1 MQFGFAVK
9 DTCGFK
15 DKTQTFKCTPTGER
29 LKLKFKIVLMKKTL
43 LIIASLLLTSLSNA
57 QYTKDI
63 KTTRILFIF
72 DASNSMNG
80 KWEGKKKIESARKIL
95 IKLVDSLD
103 KLPNTQ
109 LALRVYGHQYAFPPP
124 VCTDS
129 KLEVPFANNNS
140 QKIKAKLNSIV
151 PKGTTP
157 IAYSLQLA
165 GGDFPPM
172 ANARNIIVLITD
184 GIEACD
190 GDPCAIALMLQKK
203 NIIVKPY
210 IIGIGLDMETKKA
223 FECVGNVYNA
233 QNENE
238 FENML
243 QVVVK
248 QTFNKTSAQI
258 NLLDTY
264 GKPTETN
271 VNMTFYNKKT
281 GKLLFNLM
289 HTLNQKGNPDILYMD
304 PKIDYKIIVHT
315 IPKTIIDNIK
325 IIPNKHNII
334 KKPTPQGYLIVKQL
348 SGNEYKNTKFIV
360 RKAGK
365 NRTLYAQDLNKKEK
379 YLTGTYDI
387 EILTLPRIYKKNI
400 KITQSKTTT
409 INIPQPGLLNLSMP
423 AKGYG
428 SIYVLKNKKQEWVY
442 NINGITRETIYLQPG
457 NYRIIWRTAL
467 AKKMNLSQIK
477 DFKVISGRSVSI
489 KF

>member
-1 MQFGFAVK
+1 
-9 DTCGFK
+9 
-15 DKTQTFKCTPTGER
+15 
-29 LKLKFKIVLMKKTL
+29 MKKL
-43 LIIASLLLTSLSNA
+43 LFFISFLIFVSFLTKA

-129 KLEVPFANNNS
+129 KLEVPFADNNS
-140 QKIKAKLNSIV
+140 QKIKEKLNSIV

-172 ANARNIIVLITD
+172 KNVRNIIVLITD

-203 NIIVKPY
+203 NITVKPY

-238 FENML
+238 FEDML

-264 GKPTETN
+264 GKATETN

-281 GKLLFNLM
+281 GELLFNLM
-289 HTLNQKGNPDILYMD
+289 HTLNKNGNPDVLYMD

-334 KKPTPQGYLIVKQL
+334 KKLAPQGYLIVKQQN
-348 SGNEYKNTKFIV
+348 GNEYRNTKFIV
-360 RKAGK
+360 RESNKK
-365 NRTLYAQDLNKKEK
+365 ETLYAQDFNKPEK
-379 YLTGTYDI
+379 YLTGIYDL
-387 EILTLPRIYKKNI
+387 EILTLPRIYKKGI
-400 KITQSKTTT
+400 KISQSKTT
-409 INIPQPGLLNLSMP
+409 ILNIPQPGLLNISMP
-423 AKGYG
+423 AKGFG
-428 SIYVLKNKKQEWVY
+428 SIYVLKNGKQEWVY

-467 AKKMNLSQIK
+467 AKKMDLSQIK
-477 DFKVISGRSVSI
+477 NFKVISGRSVSI